1 MTNQEL
7 ETKITELAKKQEDS
21 KLLMDSS
28 TKENKMLREELDTLK
43 IQIRDKIKY
52 ENIYGSL
59 ITSVSDASAGTETT
73 HAHNLPSKPKMVFI
87 TSKGNG
93 TVYLSS
99 ATDSSNIYIKASA
112 NSIDFE
118 AYCII

>member
-7 ETKITELAKKQEDS
+7 ETKITELAKKQDDS

-28 TKENKMLREELDTLK
+28 TKENKILREELDTLK
-43 IQIRDKIKY
+43 IQFRDKIKY

-87 TSKGNG
+87 TSKDNG

>member
-7 ETKITELAKKQEDS
+7 ETKITELEKKQDDS

-43 IQIRDKIKY
+43 IQFRDKIKY

-87 TSKGNG
+87 TSKDNG